1 MKDGGPWI
9 VGGRTYREWRKVP
22 LWFRKGAWKRRRY
35 GDSLPTLER
44 MRTLRM
50 WRQTL
55 FGAFLFVLLV
65 FLVAEALWQL

>member
-1 MKDGGPWI
+1 MTGGPWI

-22 LWFRKGAWKRRRY
+22 AWFRKRARGRAK
-35 GDSLPTLER
+35 SLPTLER

-55 FGAFLFVLLV
+55 LRAFVFALLV